1 MLHPKTL
8 DLAIPFIEEFE
19 GVELKAYLCPA
30 GVPTICAGL
39 TRYPNGTPVMMGDVC
54 TKTACDGYLVEQLSK
69 EFVPCLEMIPGFS
82 EFGPHRQA
90 ALLSFAWNMGARFY
104 GADNFETISRVLRT
118 KTYEEMRSAL
128 MLYCKA
134 GGQVLE
140 GLQRRRTAEADMWEK
155 ETGGVMVITPIHDT
169 YFKAAPIDSQL
180 LSEGHG
186 KLFVRTGNS
195 LEISQLNECSV
206 ENHAEITVEGSGASW
221 FIYQPHW
228 EVTVEPSH

>member
-8 DLAIPFIEEFE
+8 DLTIPFIEEFE

-54 TKTACDGYLVEQLSK
+54 TKTACDGYLLEQLAK
-69 EFVPCLEMIPGFS
+69 EFVPCLEAIPGFS

-118 KTYEEMRSAL
+118 KAYEEMRSAL

-140 GLQRRRTAEADMWEK
+140 GLQRRRTAEADMWDK
-155 ETGGVMVITPIHDT
+155 ETGGVMTVTTIHDT
-169 YFKAAPIDSQL
+169 YFKKAPIDSQY
-180 LSEGHG
+180 LSSGEG
-186 KLFVRTGNS
+186 KLFVKAGNS
-195 LEISQLNECSV
+195 MEITQIEEANG
-206 ENHAEITVEGSGASW
+206 NHAEITIEGSGEKW